1 MMRRFLNCSLTI
13 LMLLNISGCMAMA
26 LGGVAAAGGTYA
38 YYKYLQA
45 GTEKQ
50 RAYDSYVANMNR
62 INLERIQAGLP
73 ELPVETFE
81 QWEK

>member
-1 MMRRFLNCSLTI
+1 MTHLLNGLLII
-13 LMLLNISGCMAMA
+13 LMLQTIPACAAMA
-26 LGGVAAAGGTYA
+26 LGGIAAAGGTYA

-50 RAYDSYVANMNR
+50 RAYDSYVAGMNR
-62 INLERIQAGLP
+62 INLERMQAGLP

-81 QWEK
+81 EWEK